1 MSEFIAQQLTSKILN
16 QNQAGQ
22 DALILAIQEN
32 TRTINKQIEIQGRD
46 IVLLQS
52 NGSNLSSAVNDG
64 VLILSSAPCP
74 AGHIIKVTDWNLNFT
89 VTAGTVRV
97 VVLDANDTIV
107 NNILLLVNSSINGN
121 GGAVLQTGQ
130 KLAVVGSTSGAGTF
144 GCFFSAELK
153 KVGGF

>member
-32 TRTINKQIEIQGRD
+32 TRTINKQIAIQGRD

-52 NGSNLSSAVNDG
+52 NGSILSSAVNDG

-121 GGAVLQTGQ
+121 GGAVLQT
-130 KLAVVGSTSGAGTF
+130 ANV
-144 GCFFSAELK
+144 
-153 KVGGF
+153 